1 MHLQPDF
8 PAAAASVASAGLA
21 VLRGFLSPDQ
31 VTALRNTADALA
43 CDARAADEATAGGSD
58 LGPDWAATHRG
69 CILET
74 AAGAGMPGTPYA
86 CARTDPGL
94 GRLLAGL
101 GAAILGGGGGGGSP
115 HRRPL
120 PSSSTTIRLL
130 NEQFIIKPPH
140 CPASGFA
147 WHTDGQY
154 AVEVGRRAVEEE
166 ERGGVAV
173 AATTSGSLS
182 SLLLYLSVWVPLDAV
197 GPANGTLDV
206 GWEAARVAGLVAD
219 EEAGGGQGDPP
230 PGDRDNHH
238 QAYLHQDLLHRRR
251 ARRRGRPAVDHSARV
266 GAQLGGPCPAGVD
279 AANCGVCRGG
289 RGVGRRVR
297 RK

>member
-31 VTALRNTADALA
+31 VMALRNTADALA

-120 PSSSTTIRLL
+120 PPSSTTIRLL

-173 AATTSGSLS
+173 AATTSGSPS

-219 EEAGGGQGDPP
+219 EEAEGGQGDPP
-230 PGDRDNHH
+230 PATGTTTTRRTSTKTFSIVAAPGD
-238 QAYLHQDLLHRRR
+238 AVALLSTTPHGSGPNLGAH
-251 ARRRGRPAVDHSARV
+251 ARRVWMPQIAV
-266 GAQLGGPCPAGVD
+266 CAGVG
-279 AANCGVCRGG
+279 GVLAGG
-289 RGVGRRVR
+289 
-297 RK
+297 